1 MKTKLTT
8 IALIIFASVS
18 LAQITQEKV
27 FVSGGEHLETATFIE
42 LENSGEKYFY
52 YDSENLIINICMNL
66 KFNLLLSQNMMFY

>member
-8 IALIIFASVS
+8 IALIIIASIS

-42 LENSGEKYFY
+42 LENSGDKYFY
-52 YDSENLIINICMNL
+52 CDLSLIHI
-66 KFNLLLSQNMMFY
+66 